1 MARPDM
7 FTDDEKRWLIENYA
21 RAPWEDILS
30 ALPTKTKTQIISK
43 ASKLGLSR
51 SRVEFA
57 TFSEDEDEIIRRHY
71 ATMGADGIVKN
82 FLTDRTK
89 SSIVS
94 RAHLIGVHRKGC
106 WTQEEDEIILA
117 NYYEMPMSELAL
129 LIPHRAKSAIH
140 CRIKQLGL
148 NGAPMYKYSDED
160 IKFVEANYKVMSDEE
175 LGEKLHR
182 APASIKEFR
191 RKRGLFRR
199 DPDLPTNYR
208 YLGWFAHRHDL
219 EWKKASSQ
227 RCNYKCFITGMAFD
241 DIHHL
246 YSRNAIIRDVCQEHN
261 IPEDIDINNSS
272 QEEKDAFLQ
281 LYWEEEAKHPLGI
294 CLVKSIHKQFHDMY
308 GYGDNTVQQFQDFVQ
323 RFYPEKICA
332 LNELIS

>member
-21 RAPWEDILS
+21 EASWEDILS
-30 ALPTKTKTQIISK
+30 ALPTKTKTQIMGK
-43 ASKLGLSR
+43 AHKMGLSR
-51 SRVEFA
+51 EKVNFA
-57 TFSEDEDEIIRRHY
+57 KFSEDEDTIIRLYYHEYR
-71 ATMGADGIVKN
+71 AQGIIDN
-82 FLTDRTK
+82 FLPNRTY
-89 SSIVS
+89 SSIVA
-94 RAHLIGVHRKGC
+94 RASKLGVHTRGD
-106 WTQEEDEIILA
+106 WTECEDAIIISS
-117 NYYEMPMSELAL
+117 YYKMPMSALAKL
-129 LIPHRAKSAIH
+129 LPSREKSAIH

-148 NGAPMYKYSDED
+148 SGAPMYKYSDED

-191 RKRGLFRR
+191 RKRGFFRK
-199 DPDLPTNYR
+199 DPNLPTNYR
-208 YLGWFAHRHDL
+208 YLGLFAHRNDL

-246 YSRNAIIRDVCQEHN
+246 YSRNAIIRDVCQAHN
-261 IPEDIDINNSS
+261 IPEDIDINSSS